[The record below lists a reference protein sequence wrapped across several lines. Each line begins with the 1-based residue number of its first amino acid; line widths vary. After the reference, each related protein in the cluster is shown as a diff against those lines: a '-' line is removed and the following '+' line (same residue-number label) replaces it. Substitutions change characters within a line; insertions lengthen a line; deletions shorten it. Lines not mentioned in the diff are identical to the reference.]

1 MSIAEAA
8 GRAPR
13 ASRFAAIKTA
23 LARQKHDLSRARRR
37 WSALLPTYRKRDL
50 TTAGAVTLGAEPLRV
65 LQAILD
71 SADVIAVDKPGYVQQ
86 VHLLVTLPDWL
97 LDRATA
103 IAAFDE
109 DDEDTDGG
117 EDQQDL
123 EHDDDDEFSLG
134 FPDAIVDQSRKFPAM
149 IRVGD
154 AWQSAGNDLELDRAD
169 LEPSLGSSDPS
180 PSAGSPGY
188 VAFADQTHW
197 AEGDRLDREVEED
210 GEDDQ
215 DLEPGLRDA
224 PKSLDDPRMGYP
236 LRRAMEP
243 VEREA
248 AKERQRDHGG
258 TAPGKQ

>member
-1 MSIAEAA
+1 PVPC
-8 GRAPR
+8 RAPK
-13 ASRFAAIKTA
+13 A
-23 LARQKHDLSRARRR
+23 
-37 WSALLPTYRKRDL
+37 
-50 TTAGAVTLGAEPLRV
+50 
-65 LQAILD
+65 
-71 SADVIAVDKPGYVQQ
+71 
-86 VHLLVTLPDWL
+86 HLLVTVPLWL
-97 LDRATA
+97 LDKATA

-188 VAFADQTHW
+188 IAFADQTHW
-197 AEGDRLDREVEED
+197 AEGDRT
-210 GEDDQ
+210 
-215 DLEPGLRDA
+215 DLENQCEDEGSGAEVL
-224 PKSLDDPRMGYP
+224 
-236 LRRAMEP
+236 E
-243 VEREA
+243 
-248 AKERQRDHGG
+248 
-258 TAPGKQ
+258 